1 VPGTQDAVA
10 GWAAIAEGSAWPPNA
25 HGLERVDRPG
35 DGRLTVRVAYGRAP
49 IGELGM
55 RRASPPERGGVVDA
69 GGQRGMVSAYVLVE
83 TEVGKAAGAAARAI
97 KAIDGVEWADDL
109 AGPYDVIA
117 RVQAPGLD
125 ELGRLVVARIQ
136 VVAGVTRTL
145 TCMVM

>member
-1 VPGTQDAVA
+1 
-10 GWAAIAEGSAWPPNA
+10 
-25 HGLERVDRPG
+25 
-35 DGRLTVRVAYGRAP
+35 
-49 IGELGM
+49 
-55 RRASPPERGGVVDA
+55 
-69 GGQRGMVSAYVLVE
+69 MVSAYVLVE